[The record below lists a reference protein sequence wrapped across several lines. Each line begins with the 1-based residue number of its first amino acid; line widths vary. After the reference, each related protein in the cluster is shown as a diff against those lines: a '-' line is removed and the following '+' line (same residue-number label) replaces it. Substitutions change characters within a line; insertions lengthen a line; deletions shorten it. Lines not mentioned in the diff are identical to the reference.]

1 MKVLVTGGAG
11 YIGSACVQEWVEQG
25 HQVTVVDN
33 LSKGHRAAVHPDAQF
48 IKACLSQAERIESI
62 LRQEKPEI
70 VTHFAAS
77 ALVNESMERPGRYF
91 ENNVANGLNLLEACV
106 RSGVRKIVFSSTCS
120 VYGIPDQLP
129 ITESAPLNPINPY
142 GESKLLFERILRWY
156 REVHGLHFVSFRY
169 FNACGATDRYGE
181 DHQPETHLIPNL
193 LNVVLGQSDRC
204 EVYGT
209 DYPTPDGTCVRDY
222 IHVKDLASSHV
233 LAGLSDLEGVHNLG
247 TGKGHSV
254 LEILAACETVTG
266 TKIASRK
273 RPRRP
278 GDPPELVAAPSAA
291 LADQNWQPT
300 FTNIERIVETAWL
313 WHKNHP
319 KGYDDRP

>member
-1 MKVLVTGGAG
+1 
-11 YIGSACVQEWVEQG
+11 
-25 HQVTVVDN
+25 
-33 LSKGHRAAVHPDAQF
+33 
-48 IKACLSQAERIESI
+48 
-62 LRQEKPEI
+62 
-70 VTHFAAS
+70 
-77 ALVNESMERPGRYF
+77 MERPGRYF

-193 LNVVLGQSDRC
+193 LKVVLGQSDRC
-204 EVYGT
+204 EIYGT
-209 DYPTPDGTCVRDY
+209 DYPTLDGTCVRDY

-291 LADQNWQPT
+291 LADRNWQPT